1 MAPGPAREAPV
12 QGKAPLSLPQASF
25 GEKGGDGQGRFE
37 PTPGES
43 HDFPRVMR
51 PHGSVLS
58 TVRNA
63 CLHAPT
69 ERAVPRLIPISAL
82 QGECYLLWIYR
93 WGN

>member
-12 QGKAPLSLPQASF
+12 QGKAPLSSPQAGF

-43 HDFPRVMR
+43 HDFPRVLR
-51 PHGSVLS
+51 PHGSALS

-63 CLHAPT
+63 SL
-69 ERAVPRLIPISAL
+69 RAVPRLIPMSTL
-82 QGECYLLWIYR
+82 LGECCLLWLYR
-93 WGN
+93 GGN